1 MNKFLRAPLAL
12 AIAASLVSA
21 AQATNYVSVEG
32 TGVTFYY
39 DADFWGLG
47 SASVTGN
54 SISFDLDPSYSLVAK
69 VASNKP
75 SGTSVHTYT
84 ENATA
89 AVVAVA
95 HSGWALSSAV
105 GLNLAGSYAGVNS
118 GSKLDASGSGD
129 LYAGSF
135 SGGSF
140 SAGSYLN
147 SYGVEF
153 VRNGGT
159 PAAGAI
165 NVGQTLFNDG
175 NKYSAL
181 GLDAWLYTN
190 AYQGG
195 PGNASLNAS
204 SFRYDFNVSAV
215 PEPATYGMLLV
226 GLGVMAG
233 VARRK
238 RQA

>member
-12 AIAASLVSA
+12 AIAAGLMST

-32 TGVTFYY
+32 AGVTFYY
-39 DADFWGLG
+39 DADFWGQD

-54 SISFDLDPSYSLVAK
+54 SISFDLDPSYSLTAK

-75 SGTSVHTYT
+75 SGTSVQTYA
-84 ENATA
+84 ENASA

-95 HSGWALSSAV
+95 HNGWALSSAV
-105 GLNLAGSYAGVNS
+105 GFNLQGSYSGING
-118 GSKLDASGSGD
+118 GSKLNASGSGD

-153 VRNGGT
+153 SRNGGT
-159 PAAGAI
+159 PASGSVNEA
-165 NVGQTLFNDG
+165 QTIFNDG
-175 NKYSAL
+175 VKYSAL
-181 GLDAWLYTN
+181 GLDAFLYTN

-195 PGNASLNAS
+195 PGTVSLNTTSA
-204 SFRYDFNVSAV
+204 RYDFSVSAV
-215 PEPATYGMLLV
+215 PEPTTYGMLLV